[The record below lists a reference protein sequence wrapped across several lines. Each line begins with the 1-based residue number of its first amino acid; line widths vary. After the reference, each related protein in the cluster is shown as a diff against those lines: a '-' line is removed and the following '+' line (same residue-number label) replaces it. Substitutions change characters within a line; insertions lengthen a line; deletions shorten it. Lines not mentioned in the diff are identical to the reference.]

1 MVTTRRTFM
10 KSVGLLGGGL
20 MLRELVPSWMPR
32 VAFAE
37 DGVQGDVIV
46 NIFLRGGADALNII
60 APFGD
65 DDYYRARPTL
75 ALSQPDS
82 RRNNAVLELDDFF
95 GLNPDM
101 VALHD
106 LLTQGRMTAIH
117 AVGAPHAS
125 RSHFAAMDLI
135 ERGTDGDS
143 GANTG
148 WLGRYLMHTAA
159 PDDSALRAIGWGD
172 SLQTSLMG
180 YIPATALQSILAYH
194 LTADDTQIFQDA
206 MTRMYTNDNL
216 IDQTAQS
223 TLATLDL
230 VNRIDVDAYLP
241 EHGASYYET
250 NFGRALKQTAAI
262 IKADAGLEVAC
273 IDMGGY
279 DTHIAQGSILGTG
292 IGSFPLLVQELAD
305 NVRAFH
311 DDLLDYSDRVTVII
325 MSEFGRRVQ
334 ENGAGGTDHGHGGMM
349 MVVSPDLEAVTVHGE
364 WPGMNTRFLDDGNLA
379 ITTDY
384 RDVLS
389 HVLLQR
395 TSLTD
400 TSTIFPEYTMTPL
413 NLYRQTR

>member
-1 MVTTRRTFM
+1 MATTRRTFM
-10 KSVGLLGGGL
+10 KSIGILSGGFVL
-20 MLRELVPSWMPR
+20 SELVPSWMPR
-32 VAFAE
+32 VAFAD

-46 NIFLRGGADALNII
+46 SIFLRGGADALNII

-75 ALSQPDS
+75 ALAQPDS
-82 RRNNAVLELDDFF
+82 NSDRAVLALDDFF

-101 VALHD
+101 HALHD

-117 AVGAPHAS
+117 AVGAPHVS

-135 ERGTDGDS
+135 ERGTDGEG

-148 WLGRYLMHTAA
+148 WLGRYLTATA
-159 PDDSALRAIGWGD
+159 DDSDSALRAVGWGD
-172 SLQTSLMG
+172 ALQTSLMG
-180 YIPATALQSILAYH
+180 YIPATALQSILDYH
-194 LTADDTQIFQDA
+194 LATDDAQLFQGTMA
-206 MTRMYTNDNL
+206 RLYANEAL
-216 IDQTAQS
+216 IDRTAQS

-230 VNRIDVDAYLP
+230 INQIHVDDYIP

-250 NFGRALKQTAAI
+250 AFGRALKQTAAL

-279 DTHIAQGSILGTG
+279 DTHIAQGSTLSTG
-292 IGSFPLLVQELAD
+292 LGSFPLLVKELAD

-311 DDLLDYSDRVTVII
+311 DDLLGYSERVTVVV

-349 MVVSPDLEAVTVHGE
+349 MVMSPDLADVRVHGE
-364 WPGMNTRFLDDGNLA
+364 FPGMNTRFLDDGDIA

-384 RDVLS
+384 RDVLGNI
-389 HVLLQR
+389 LMQR
-395 TSLTD
+395 TPLTD
-400 TSTIFPEYTMTPL
+400 AQAVFPEHTLTPL
-413 NLYRQTR
+413 TLYQS